1 MGIWLLDL
9 NSFGLYLNKTVRVII
24 IKIYDRDNFFP
35 ANTCIYPPDKR
46 ATVCAH
52 RPFEVLNLNN
62 DNHYKVIEIQKPDS
76 HFPRPLLY
84 IQ

>member
-9 NSFGLYLNKTVRVII
+9 NNFGLYLNKTVRVII

-35 ANTCIYPPDKR
+35 ANTCIYPPDET
-46 ATVCAH
+46 ATVCLQLKSGH

-62 DNHYKVIEIQKPDS
+62 DNHYSFI
-76 HFPRPLLY
+76 
-84 IQ
+84 